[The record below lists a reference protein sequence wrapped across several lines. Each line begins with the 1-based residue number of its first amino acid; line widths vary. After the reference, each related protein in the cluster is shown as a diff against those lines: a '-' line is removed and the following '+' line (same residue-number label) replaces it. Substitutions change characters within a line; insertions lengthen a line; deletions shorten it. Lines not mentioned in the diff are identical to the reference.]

1 MQASTLL
8 RTSHPRGA
16 GGEPRAQRGARP
28 SVSPVEGWWAPA
40 WCMRL
45 GLPMAQ
51 MWVAIP
57 ERARW
62 GLTSLSGPR
71 VDAAALS
78 TSGLLLCWLCGQWS
92 EVGAIGL
99 AGGLQGQDV
108 LGDPSVEP
116 GPRPLPDLE
125 GETPAQS
132 TGCRAVLPVP
142 CPQPAPPPRR
152 RSRGHCIPPGC
163 PFPSRLW
170 AERREVRGRA
180 GLATAWH

>member
-1 MQASTLL
+1 MKRPPGDPPDASKHPAEDQPPTWC
-8 RTSHPRGA
+8 RRGAKGTERAKDQCEPRGRVA
-16 GGEPRAQRGARP
+16 GPGLVHVALL
-28 SVSPVEGWWAPA
+28 GW
-40 WCMRL
+40 L
-45 GLPMAQ
+45 MAQ
-51 MWVAIP
+51 MWVAIL
-57 ERARW
+57 ERAQW

-78 TSGLLLCWLCGQWS
+78 TSGLLLCWLRGQWS
-92 EVGAIGL
+92 EVGVIGL

-125 GETPAQS
+125 GETSAQS

-142 CPQPAPPPRR
+142 CSQPAPPPRR

-163 PFPSRLW
+163 PFPSRL
-170 AERREVRGRA
+170 
-180 GLATAWH
+180 